1 MNRDR
6 KKKGMDRS
14 LKVREE
20 LEREF
25 YNKINVVKSSFNY
38 RKVKKNPSKKY
49 LIETPLNYLKQEV

>member
-6 KKKGMDRS
+6 KKKGIGRS
-14 LKVREE
+14 LKVRGE

-38 RKVKKNPSKKY
+38 RKEKKNPSKKY
-49 LIETPLNYLKQEV
+49 LIETPLNYLNQEV